1 MFNCLRALKRG
12 SLAINLVACSHVA
25 LLVTAFSLSNSLNAS
40 IACFLFENISFCE
53 ELFVW
58 VVPGLLPSLESGSLS
73 TVTLAAL
80 LLLLLIDAVG
90 RGIIVDSVGN
100 SISAKVALIA
110 WSISDWSI
118 LLLLID
124 SLGVCLFLDLDSC
137 SSNSI
142 GFSQR
147 DSLVTEL

>member
-1 MFNCLRALKRG
+1 M
-12 SLAINLVACSHVA
+12 
-25 LLVTAFSLSNSLNAS
+25 NAS
-40 IACFLFENISFCE
+40 IACFLFENISFCK

-58 VVPGLLPSLESGSLS
+58 VVPGLLPSFESGSLS

-80 LLLLLIDAVG
+80 LLLLLDVVG

-118 LLLLID
+118 LLLIID